1 MTPELSV
8 IIPVYNVEK
17 YLKIAVDSV
26 LRQSLKEIKVY
37 LVDDGSPD
45 GCAKICD
52 EYAAKDP
59 RVIVIHRK
67 NGGLADA
74 RNIALN
80 LLDTPYVAFLD
91 SDDCLA
97 ETKAFEFV
105 LNEMKAQ
112 NADLSFFGYKIYEK
126 DDAPT
131 ISSADLSSKAFA
143 FDKEALSDWL
153 LAHIGSSHPLMAWN
167 KMYRSSL
174 FEKVR
179 FEPDNLVEDS
189 RIIPA
194 LFSAANRFLRI
205 EYPMVW
211 YRARPGSQ
219 SNVRSVKL
227 CCDHIL
233 STLTVCRFALGT
245 NNPEYIREISTRWA
259 NDFFLD
265 YADIINQKA
274 AYQDTLE
281 RKAHF
286 ALAESSMRSYFK
298 SFYPDLMKKGQLP
311 RRKRFCCR
319 MFRIWPRGAIA
330 LARRLNAF
338 DC

>member
-91 SDDCLA
+91 SDDSLS
-97 ETKAFEFV
+97 EERAFEYV
-105 LNEMKAQ
+105 LDQMKATD
-112 NADLSFFGYKIYEK
+112 ADMALFGYKPYVGE
-126 DDAPT
+126 DAPPIGT
-131 ISSADLSSKAFA
+131 EALSPKTYA
-143 FDKEALSDWL
+143 FDKEKLPDWL
-153 LAHIGSSHPLMAWN
+153 LENISSSHPLIAWD
-167 KMYRSSL
+167 KIYRSEL
-174 FEKVR
+174 FRSAR
-179 FEPDNLVEDS
+179 FEPDSLVEDS
-189 RIIPA
+189 RIMPS
-194 LFSAANRFLRI
+194 LYSAANRFVRI
-205 EYPMVW
+205 EGQMVW
-211 YRARPGSQ
+211 YRTRENSQ

-233 STLTVCRFALGT
+233 STLTVCRFAKETG
-245 NNPEYIREISTRWA
+245 NAEYANETAIRWV

-274 AYQDTLE
+274 AYQDTPE

-286 ALAESSMRSYFK
+286 TLAESSMRAYFK
-298 SFYPDLMKKGQLP
+298 SFYPDLMKKGRLS

-319 MFRIWPRGAIA
+319 VFRIWPHAAVA